1 MKNLVIRKRVADF
14 SNWQFDDF
22 MQRAVKASG
31 SLKNNAFSK
40 YVSDFDKSVKEF
52 QECRKATTS
61 SSYTLEIRNAASQAD
76 EIFRKIKMA
85 VDYTS
90 LCLTGQEQGFAQK
103 CQGVLSNYGNVP
115 AEGLSKKFVDY
126 EALTIDLKKDSKLLT
141 ALKLDSLVNSLSQ
154 LTVSYRSALVNRDKF
169 RSELKG
175 RRRAARVQALFSYMT
190 LRSKVEAF
198 AEMNGESEVSEFIR
212 LINEALIYVSPNVSP
227 KKVQE

>member
-1 MKNLVIRKRVADF
+1 M
-14 SNWQFDDF
+14 
-22 MQRAVKASG
+22 
-31 SLKNNAFSK
+31 
-40 YVSDFDKSVKEF
+40 
-52 QECRKATTS
+52 
-61 SSYTLEIRNAASQAD
+61 
-76 EIFRKIKMA
+76 
-85 VDYTS
+85 
-90 LCLTGQEQGFAQK
+90 
-103 CQGVLSNYGNVP
+103 
-115 AEGLSKKFVDY
+115 
-126 EALTIDLKKDSKLLT
+126 TIDLKKDSKLLT

-198 AEMNGESEVSEFIR
+198 AEINGGTEVSEFIR

>member
-1 MKNLVIRKRVADF
+1 MKNLVIRKRVAYF

-61 SSYTLEIRNAASQAD
+61 SSYTLEIRKTASQAD

-90 LCLTGQEQGFAQK
+90 LCLTGQEQGFADI
-103 CQGVLSNYGNVP
+103 LSLLDITLEP
-115 AEGLSKKFVDY
+115 AAAATAYNAGPNAF
-126 EALTIDLKKDSKLLT
+126 DSF
-141 ALKLDSLVNSLSQ
+141 NS
-154 LTVSYRSALVNRDKF
+154 
-169 RSELKG
+169 
-175 RRRAARVQALFSYMT
+175 
-190 LRSKVEAF
+190 
-198 AEMNGESEVSEFIR
+198 
-212 LINEALIYVSPNVSP
+212 
-227 KKVQE
+227 